1 MITNMREKLKDMDLA
16 DAINS
21 ILVNINNTLD
31 KIHQENQKFF
41 HEFDIRERVYRERVE
56 REKRLYVD
64 KKGSSYI

>member
-1 MITNMREKLKDMDLA
+1 MIIDMREKLKDMDLA

-31 KIHQENQKFF
+31 KIHQENQRFF
-41 HEFDIRERVYRERVE
+41 NEFDIRERIYRDRVE